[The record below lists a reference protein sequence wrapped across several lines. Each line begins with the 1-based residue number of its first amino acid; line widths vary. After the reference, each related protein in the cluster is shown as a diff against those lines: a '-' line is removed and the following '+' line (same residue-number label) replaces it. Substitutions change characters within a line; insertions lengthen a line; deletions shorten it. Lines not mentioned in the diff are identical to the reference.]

1 MAIIEERKSKNGEV
15 TYRVKIR
22 IKDQKPVSRTFERKH
37 DAKVWMVETEA
48 ALRKRRNFPLS
59 EGADKTVSDLI
70 DAYIKIEVPK
80 LGRMSERVPTY
91 LKWWRA
97 EIGHIK
103 LAQLRPGKLAECRDK
118 LLSSAPTKTLKR
130 RPGTGLNSS
139 ATVVWYMNALSMALS
154 IAAKQ
159 WEWIDSNP
167 MLKVEKPKLPQL
179 RVRYLSPDE
188 IKALLNAAKQSS
200 YPELRTIIALALSTA
215 GRKSEILNLR
225 WRDVDIK
232 LERVTFEHTKN
243 GERRSVALKFHALD
257 LLRDLKD
264 RRGKSISPEERVFEQ
279 TGKWHQRT
287 FDAYWHEAL
296 DKAGIKNFRF
306 HDLRHTAASY
316 AAMDGATLLEL
327 AEMLGHKT
335 LSMVRRYAHLS
346 EAHSATVVD
355 KMNRTMLGGVE
366 L

>member
-1 MAIIEERKSKNGEV
+1 MAIIEERKSKKTGEV

-22 IKDQKPVSRTFERKH
+22 IKDQNPITKTFHRKH
-37 DAKVWMVETEA
+37 DAKVWMVEAEA
-48 ALRKRRNFPLS
+48 AIRRKRDFPLM

-70 DAYIKIEVPK
+70 DEYIKIEGPK
-80 LGRMSERVPTY
+80 LGRMSERVPGY
-91 LKWWRA
+91 LKWWRG

-118 LLSSAPTKTLKR
+118 LLSTPPKKALKR
-130 RPGTGLNSS
+130 RPGNGLNSP
-139 ATVVWYMNALSMALS
+139 ATVIWYMNALSMALS
-154 IAAKQ
+154 TAAKQ

-179 RVRYLSPDE
+179 RIRYLSFDE
-188 IKALLNAAKQSS
+188 IKALLAAAKKSS
-200 YPELRTIIALALSTA
+200 YPDMRTIIALALSTA

-225 WRDVDIK
+225 WRDVDTK
-232 LERVTFEHTKN
+232 LERVTFEDTKN
-243 GERRSVALKFHALD
+243 GERRSVALKFRALS
-257 LLRDLKD
+257 LLVALRKRRNKAGDDD
-264 RRGKSISPEERVFEQ
+264 RIFIQ
-279 TGKWHQRT
+279 TGKWHVRT
-287 FDAYWHEAL
+287 FDTYWCEVV
-296 DKAGIKNFRF
+296 DNAGIKNFRF

-316 AAMDGATLLEL
+316 AAMAGASLLEL

-335 LSMVRRYAHLS
+335 LAMVKRYAHLS

-355 KMNRTMLGGVE
+355 KMNRAMLSGVK